1 MHIYKDH
8 LNWIDI
14 KSITN
19 VIKVKF
25 ITVKEFRIAALGLHQ
40 FWAFV
45 CFSYLSLLPN
55 QFLLYITFQY
65 PLKLLRKD
73 WKKGLKGVKVRSQ
86 LNSGFRA
93 SSTLINFPIHQALD
107 FPQLLDV

>member
-25 ITVKEFRIAALGLHQ
+25 IKVKEFRIAALGLHQ

-73 WKKGLKGVKVRSQ
+73 WKKGLMFSTKYVH
-86 LNSGFRA
+86 
-93 SSTLINFPIHQALD
+93 SSILVFGYLAL
-107 FPQLLDV
+107 L